1 MRLAKLYLVQPDPAP
16 LPRLRKRGRSRQ
28 LQLGNCTGIN
38 VLACPLMQKRG
49 LEKRIEV
56 MYPC

>member
-1 MRLAKLYLVQPDPAP
+1 MRLAKLYLVQPGPAP
-16 LPRLRKRGRSRQ
+16 LPRLQERGRSGQ